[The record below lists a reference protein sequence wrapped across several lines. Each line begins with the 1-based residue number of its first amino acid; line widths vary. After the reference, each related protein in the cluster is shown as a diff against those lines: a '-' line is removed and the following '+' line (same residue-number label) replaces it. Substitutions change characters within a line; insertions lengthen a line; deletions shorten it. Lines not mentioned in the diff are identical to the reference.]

1 MWHNGYVMG
10 YETFSAHSVS
20 GGRNITWTYNAPG
33 GTDNSLDSDLA
44 YAAFCWF

>member
-1 MWHNGYVMG
+1 MG

-44 YAAFCWF
+44 CAAFCWF